1 MAPSLN
7 EINRTLGV
15 ILGKLDGM
23 DRALADIRKE
33 MTESETKSD
42 ASRAGMHRR
51 LDEVVLRT
59 GHLESD
65 VMGVKRDLGEVAT
78 GLGDVKT
85 VTDEVKAWKQRGI
98 GALFVTGIASA
109 AIGGIVV
116 GFVTYWWDAI
126 LRVLRSA

>member
-23 DRALADIRKE
+23 DRALADIRKD

-59 GHLESD
+59 GHLEND

-116 GFVTYWWDAI
+116 GFVTY
-126 LRVLRSA
+126 

>member
-1 MAPSLN
+1 MATSLN

-15 ILGKLDGM
+15 IIGRLDSV
-23 DRALADIRKE
+23 DRTLVGIQKD
-33 MTESETKSD
+33 MGESETKSD
-42 ASRAGMHRR
+42 ASRVGMHRR

-59 GHLESD
+59 SHLESD

-126 LRVLRSA
+126 MRALRSA